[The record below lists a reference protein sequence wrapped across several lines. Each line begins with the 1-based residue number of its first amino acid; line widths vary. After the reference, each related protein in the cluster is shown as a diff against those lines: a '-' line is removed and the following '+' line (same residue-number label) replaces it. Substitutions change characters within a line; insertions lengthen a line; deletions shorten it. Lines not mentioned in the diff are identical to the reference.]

1 MADCGGDAATNGVG
15 YARIGVSAAVAG
27 SARRSLAQIEAS
39 LSFVHQAN
47 IERYKSLLKTDL
59 SDGDRLLIR
68 GNSRRKKPPFARWP
82 VDNRPKLHCC
92 GKADTSMGARPP
104 ALTVIFSSSLVG

>member
-1 MADCGGDAATNGVG
+1 MAMPEQEL
-15 YARIGVSAAVAG
+15 
-27 SARRSLAQIEAS
+27 ARRSLAQIEAS

-68 GNSRRKKPPFARWP
+68 GQLAEEEAALRKMAGR
-82 VDNRPKLHCC
+82 
-92 GKADTSMGARPP
+92 
-104 ALTVIFSSSLVG
+104 

>member
-1 MADCGGDAATNGVG
+1 MAMPEQE
-15 YARIGVSAAVAG
+15 

-59 SDGDRLLIR
+59 SDGERLLIR
-68 GNSRRKKPPFARWP
+68 GQLAEEEAALCKMA
-82 VDNRPKLHCC
+82 
-92 GKADTSMGARPP
+92 GK
-104 ALTVIFSSSLVG
+104 

>member
-1 MADCGGDAATNGVG
+1 MQMAGCGGD
-15 YARIGVSAAVAG
+15 

-59 SDGDRLLIR
+59 SDGDHLLIR
-68 GNSRRKKPPFARWP
+68 EQLAEGEAALRKVAGR
-82 VDNRPKLHCC
+82 
-92 GKADTSMGARPP
+92 
-104 ALTVIFSSSLVG
+104 

>member
-1 MADCGGDAATNGVG
+1 MAMPEQE
-15 YARIGVSAAVAG
+15 SAP
-27 SARRSLAQIEAS
+27 RSLAQIEAS

-68 GNSRRKKPPFARWP
+68 GQLAEEEAALRKMAGR
-82 VDNRPKLHCC
+82 
-92 GKADTSMGARPP
+92 
-104 ALTVIFSSSLVG
+104 